1 MIHFVPY
8 PDGYIF
14 DDALTVQLTP
24 TEQQFGITFNVF
36 GKSHAAIKAAKS
48 AVMEL
53 CEDESNVVVLNTEQD
68 KVSIAKLTANEV
80 NIYLISLKGGVC
92 MSFVVLL
99 LYKSAVS
106 FCVCLCV
113 CVGACVHAFVRF
125 PTRPSDRD
133 QI

>member
-1 MIHFVPY
+1 MCARFIVFCGKQFVIHFVPY

-53 CEDESNVVVLNTEQD
+53 CDDESNVVVLDTDQD
-68 KVSIAKLTANEV
+68 KVAIAKLTASEV
-80 NIYLISLKGGVC
+80 NIYRVSQGRSLSV
-92 MSFVVLL
+92 
-99 LYKSAVS
+99 
-106 FCVCLCV
+106 FCC
-113 CVGACVHAFVRF
+113 
-125 PTRPSDRD
+125 PST
-133 QI
+133 I